1 MDDWQTFGRKLLL
14 SVVGNLNGESGAGRA
29 GRAGEKDGV
38 DRPRGLGGLIGPDG
52 LAGPLE
58 FGEPPDDSVPP
69 EDRPETPPNG

>member
-29 GRAGEKDGV
+29 GGKDGV